1 MLKTEVEMIE
11 SLKTINA
18 KQFDFLISSQE
29 ESEKGAKSIL
39 TSTENIDLTRLDH
52 VLGENLVDQNDDLAI
67 VSELAVI
74 ALYKKVELYCKRV
87 VFLALSLDD
96 KAKRSIYQLNNF
108 KKILASNGVV
118 LEEIPDFMAYL
129 ELRILN
135 NCIKHKSFISK
146 SEDLHRVFDWPVGK
160 IQATDLQKKYFALQN
175 PVANF
180 TLGLKNIL
188 QKSVV

>member
-1 MLKTEVEMIE
+1 MFKTEVELIE
-11 SLKTINA
+11 SLKAINT
-18 KQFDFLISSQE
+18 KQFDFLISSLE
-29 ESEKGAKSIL
+29 ESDKGAKSIF
-39 TSTENIDLTRLDH
+39 TSTENVDLTLLDQ

-67 VSELAVI
+67 ASELAI
-74 ALYKKVELYCKRV
+74 LALYKKVELYCKRV
-87 VFLALSLDD
+87 VFLAFSLDD

-108 KKILASNGVV
+108 KKILVSKGII
-118 LEEIPDFMAYL
+118 LEEIPNYKAYL

-160 IQATDLQKKYFALQN
+160 IQASGLQKKYFALQN

-180 TLGLKNIL
+180 TCELKNTL
-188 QKSVV
+188 QKKA